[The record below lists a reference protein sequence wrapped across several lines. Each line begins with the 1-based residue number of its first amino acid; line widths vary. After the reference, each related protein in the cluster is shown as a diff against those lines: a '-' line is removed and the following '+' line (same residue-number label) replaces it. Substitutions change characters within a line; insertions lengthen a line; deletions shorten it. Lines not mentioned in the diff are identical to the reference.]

1 MNIDAI
7 PTGKNPPDEL
17 NVIIEVPLGGE
28 PIKYEIDK
36 DSGAL
41 FVDRF
46 LYTPMRYPGNYGFV
60 PHTLCGD
67 GDPLDVIV
75 MNSRPLVPG
84 AVVRSR
90 PVGVLF
96 MEDDG
101 GQDEKIIAV
110 PVSKLTRM
118 YDGIQDI
125 GDMPEIQLE
134 RVKHFFTHYKDLEPG
149 KWARID
155 RIGGMAR
162 AGQRSRRRGLVERDG
177 LLRAFR
183 AMGRMVHGGM
193 VGRALVHAAMT
204 HLLLVHPRMVHRRMV
219 HCVMRRMLL
228 RCRLLDRHGVAGMVL
243 CMDRQGGGEGEQG
256 ERYPHAFSPSSGR
269 TVTTCIIPACMW

>member
-7 PTGKNPPDEL
+7 PIGKAPPDDL

-36 DSGAL
+36 ASGAL

-46 LYTPMRYPGNYGFV
+46 LYTPMRYPGNYGFI

-67 GDPLDVIV
+67 GDPLDVLV

-101 GQDEKIIAV
+101 GQDEKILAV
-110 PVSKLTRM
+110 PVHKLTAM
-118 YDGIQDI
+118 YDKVHDVADIQDI
-125 GDMPEIQLE
+125 QVE

-149 KWARID
+149 KWAKISHVGNATEAKRVILES
-155 RIGGMAR
+155 IER
-162 AGQRSRRRGLVERDG
+162 AKTK
-177 LLRAFR
+177 A
-183 AMGRMVHGGM
+183 
-193 VGRALVHAAMT
+193 
-204 HLLLVHPRMVHRRMV
+204 
-219 HCVMRRMLL
+219 
-228 RCRLLDRHGVAGMVL
+228 
-243 CMDRQGGGEGEQG
+243 
-256 ERYPHAFSPSSGR
+256 
-269 TVTTCIIPACMW
+269 

>member
-7 PTGKNPPDEL
+7 PIGKNPPDDL

-36 DSGAL
+36 ASGAL

-67 GDPLDVIV
+67 GDALDVIV

-84 AVVRSR
+84 AVVRCR
-90 PVGVLF
+90 PFGVLF

-101 GQDEKIIAV
+101 GKDEKILAV
-110 PVSKLTRM
+110 PVSKLTKM
-118 YDGIQDI
+118 YDGIKDVS
-125 GDMPEIQLE
+125 DMQEIQLD

-149 KWARID
+149 KWAKIEH
-155 RIGGMAR
+155 IGNVEEAR
-162 AGQRSRRRGLVERDG
+162 RVILESIELAKQQKD
-177 LLRAFR
+177 A
-183 AMGRMVHGGM
+183 
-193 VGRALVHAAMT
+193 
-204 HLLLVHPRMVHRRMV
+204 
-219 HCVMRRMLL
+219 
-228 RCRLLDRHGVAGMVL
+228 
-243 CMDRQGGGEGEQG
+243 
-256 ERYPHAFSPSSGR
+256 
-269 TVTTCIIPACMW
+269 